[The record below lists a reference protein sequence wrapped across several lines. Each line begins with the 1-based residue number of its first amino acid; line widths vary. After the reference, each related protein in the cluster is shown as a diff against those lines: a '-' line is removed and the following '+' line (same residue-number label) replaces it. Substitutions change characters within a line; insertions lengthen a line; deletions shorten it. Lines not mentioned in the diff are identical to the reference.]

1 MPLIDYRCDEGHVT
15 ERVIFGPRPG
25 SIACPCGALAWR
37 QWSMVNIVP
46 PEVDSRNM
54 FRRFSEASAE
64 MEHRG
69 EAGPNLWTASKRL
82 AQAAHRAGEIP
93 WKEH

>member
-1 MPLIDYRCDEGHVT
+1 MPLIDYRCDKGHVT

-37 QWSMVNIVP
+37 QWGRVHVIP

-54 FRRFSEASAE
+54 FRRFREATAE

-69 EAGPNLWTASKRL
+69 ERGPDLWTAAKTL
-82 AQAAHRAGEIP
+82 AQSASRVGENP
-93 WKEH
+93 MVEN